1 MALAMERLAA
11 LASKHWR
18 KAGLQRYVS
27 RSKDDRWVLG
37 GHASG
42 RGSERDNYRLLRL
55 LRIRGMGNTHIR
67 IRANYGTT
75 HECWLKR
82 RHVLPP
88 TYA

>member
-1 MALAMERLAA
+1 MALATERLAA

-27 RSKDDRWVLG
+27 RSKDDRWVREGQREGYHL
-37 GHASG
+37 
-42 RGSERDNYRLLRL
+42 LLRL